1 MNWDQRSMSPP
12 ESAYLLLYCTS
23 INRFID
29 EDGNI
34 LHDLSDLFDV
44 WQLDEW
50 KRHQDYDILL
60 DRKGDWCELYYP
72 SNFEERD
79 FLESI
84 QIKLE
89 SRNMDELYLKR
100 RLKLCVNLYQFYWFW
115 SYRP

>member
-1 MNWDQRSMSPP
+1 VNWDKRPMSPP
-12 ESAYLLLYCTS
+12 ESAYMLYYYPS
-23 INRFID
+23 INRFVD

-34 LHDLSDLFDV
+34 LHDLADFFDV
-44 WQLDEW
+44 WELEEW
-50 KRHQDYDILL
+50 KRTQDYGILL

-89 SRNMDELYLKR
+89 SRNMDELYRQKVF
-100 RLKLCVNLYQFYWFW
+100 C
-115 SYRP
+115 